1 MRALERILQRWF
13 GPDVPLARRV
23 GASAFLV
30 GVAAMLASGG
40 LSLLFSLSAIP
51 RAEEQA
57 NRQAL
62 QLFATQVEARIEAH
76 EQTIRS
82 IAGSTLVWTAISDSY
97 GREAYLRPFLDDQEK
112 VLGDHQLQLLDY
124 RGRRMYGDELP
135 QDTRQ
140 EVQQLARQVM
150 TQGRAMGTLAGPGR
164 RQLLSGYPVLYPYT
178 KEPIG
183 VLVSLSDFPHVLEP
197 LATLVD
203 ATHSL
208 KLLANGA
215 TVSDNAPGKPQYQIV
230 HQKLAMPQGLASVE
244 LELEYASTER
254 AWVMGLLAQ
263 IVLHGLLGTLIAFG
277 LWLIASRAAQRL
289 TARLTRL
296 ADACDA
302 VAPGQHAA
310 IPQDAAGDEVGRLA
324 RTLRH
329 AIEAQQRLNDELEHR
344 VAARTAELKLAKEE
358 AERLSQ
364 VKSQFLAIMSH
375 ELRTPLNGV
384 LGMAHVGK
392 RKASGQPR
400 IEQAFDTVLR
410 SGHLLLGIINDILD
424 FSMID
429 SGTMQLES
437 TTVDLTRITQEVAD
451 QLREQ
456 IEAKGLQFT
465 VTLAPDRPGAIRSDP
480 LRLRQIMLK
489 LLSNAVKFTA
499 AGQVRLEV
507 EVQDQQLV
515 LRVADTGIGMSPDEL
530 GRIFNAFEQA
540 DGSSRRSYGGAGLGL
555 AITKRLVD
563 RMKGEIR
570 VQSSPGVGSEFE
582 VRLPIELSD

>member
-1 MRALERILQRWF
+1 MRAPGHILQRWF
-13 GPDVPLARRV
+13 GPDVPLARRI

-62 QLFATQVEARIEAH
+62 QLFATQFEARVEAH
-76 EQTIRS
+76 EQAIRS

-97 GREAYLRPFLDDQEK
+97 GREAYLRPFLDDQQK
-112 VLGDHQLQLLDY
+112 VLGGHHLQLLDY

-135 QDTRQ
+135 QDTQ
-140 EVQQLARQVM
+140 QAVQQLARQVM
-150 TQGRAMGTLAGPGR
+150 AQGLVMGTLAGPDR

-183 VLVSLSDFPHVLEP
+183 VLVSLGDFPHVFEP
-197 LATLVD
+197 LAALVD
-203 ATHSL
+203 GTHSL
-208 KLLANGA
+208 DLLANGA
-215 TVSDNAPGKPQYQIV
+215 TVSDSAPGKPQYQIV
-230 HQKLAMPQGLASVE
+230 RQKLAMPEGMANVE
-244 LELEYASTER
+244 LELEYASTGR

-263 IVLHGLLGTLIAFG
+263 ILLHGLLGMLIAFG
-277 LWLIASRAAQRL
+277 LWLIASRAANRL

-329 AIEAQQRLNDELEHR
+329 AIESQERLNDELEHR

-358 AERLSQ
+358 AERLAQ

-384 LGMAHVGK
+384 LGMAHVGM

-400 IEQAFDTVLR
+400 IEQAFDTILK
-410 SGHLLLGIINDILD
+410 SGRQLLGIINDILD
-424 FSMID
+424 FSKID
-429 SGTMQLES
+429 SGAMQLEL
-437 TTVDLTRITQEVAD
+437 TAVDLPHITQEVAE
-451 QLREQ
+451 QLRER
-456 IEAKGLQFT
+456 IEAKGLHFT
-465 VTLAPDRPGAIRSDP
+465 VTLAPDPPGAIRSDP
-480 LRLRQIMLK
+480 QRLRQILLN

-499 AGQVRLEV
+499 AGEVRLAV
-507 EVQDQQLV
+507 EVRDRQLL
-515 LRVADTGIGMSPDEL
+515 LRVTDTGIGMSPEEL

-540 DGSSRRSYGGAGLGL
+540 DGSIRRSHGGAGLGL

-582 VRLPIELSD
+582 VRLPIELAD